1 MGSVD
6 HVEQRH
12 CQSEADEM
20 ENKQD
25 IIGFDQLGWILSIL
39 ILLSYLIPSI
49 INPEQPWLIHP
60 VILAHQ
66 ATFSQTRKQSESPTI
81 TNSGATPNT
90 LPVTPDRSIKSLY
103 DLLLKAEGKLQQ
115 VDVHSIVPQDVSF
128 KTLIS
133 NVRNHLWS
141 LLGKTRTDENQ
152 NHLRMLILCKDPY
165 FKLVLS
171 LAAATLP
178 MVTIVGT
185 LKGTGTFPIE
195 ARSALE
201 PHLDHLSLVISELPN
216 DILKELLGSKLT
228 DSCQVR
234 SGADI
239 SGWFQDNG
247 SNSLLAPDKP
257 SELSKARLCILHHS
271 SQLKGQNKHEARIF
285 EFTPANLLAG
295 ITASLGLF
303 LSSAKL
309 SSKDTIGLEF
319 EEEDVIWG
327 SGSSIAVA
335 GLYAGADVLL
345 FNELEV
351 LPQCQPTVL
360 VLKAASIQ
368 KLADQL
374 VRLSKMDILKKCAI
388 GRRLYKV
395 YNGMLG
401 SPLPDTTQWVGPRLR
416 AILTND
422 PISQSSATLIRA
434 GFGVS
439 LQRVYVHP
447 VATGPLL
454 ASHQYDFQ
462 LSQPQ
467 RPSLNLMIQCG
478 PPGVN
483 VECKIVGVPEPS
495 LINNDA
501 WKGKLLVRGPSVGTE
516 LASADTTFTH
526 TGQGSTDSQ
535 SITRPEDFYP
545 VAEVAQ
551 VLPNGTFNVFSMTG
565 DD

>member
-1 MGSVD
+1 
-6 HVEQRH
+6 
-12 CQSEADEM
+12 
-20 ENKQD
+20 
-25 IIGFDQLGWILSIL
+25 
-39 ILLSYLIPSI
+39 
-49 INPEQPWLIHP
+49 
-60 VILAHQ
+60 
-66 ATFSQTRKQSESPTI
+66 
-81 TNSGATPNT
+81 
-90 LPVTPDRSIKSLY
+90 
-103 DLLLKAEGKLQQ
+103 
-115 VDVHSIVPQDVSF
+115 
-128 KTLIS
+128 
-133 NVRNHLWS
+133 
-141 LLGKTRTDENQ
+141 
-152 NHLRMLILCKDPY
+152 MLILCKDPY
-165 FKLVLS
+165 FS
-171 LAAATLP
+171 TLIGCSDSP
-178 MVTIVGT
+178 HGDDRRNPQRNGHI
-185 LKGTGTFPIE
+185 PD
-195 ARSALE
+195 RSKKCFGA
-201 PHLDHLSLVISELPN
+201 PSRPSISGYLRLPN

-368 KLADQL
+368 KLADH
-374 VRLSKMDILKKCAI
+374 S
-388 GRRLYKV
+388 
-395 YNGMLG
+395 
-401 SPLPDTTQWVGPRLR
+401 LR

-526 TGQGSTDSQ
+526 TGQGSTDSHQ
-535 SITRPEDFYP
+535 SPARKTSTP
-545 VAEVAQ
+545 
-551 VLPNGTFNVFSMTG
+551 LPKSRKSFPMEPSMSSR
-565 DD
+565 